1 MAGGGRRPLLLSR
14 SQVRAPYAAIST
26 AMTTAS
32 FIATIVLLLLVVASS
47 KSSAFVA
54 PSTRCAHQLPSL
66 LSTSS
71 SLAAAAADT
80 ETPSAESEVSLSS
93 IEEGDAKDNDK
104 LTLLLDDALKY
115 NTNNSSSALVTNLMT
130 LRQSDPMAAETY
142 LDDIMSIVDSSSNQ
156 STLIPRFSTRLSRKA
171 RLRSMTKVLDVS
183 TPSADEGEASNNNE
197 AEDDD
202 VAAGRRRRRA
212 LAVLLRT
219 IDKES
224 SSSGNKGT
232 TIIRQIEKM
241 AVKEANQE
249 SLSDRLPEG
258 LETPKYDVIVRRK
271 AGYEIRNYEPYS
283 VCTVEMKSSV
293 KANDEKRTKTD
304 AKVSMPQL
312 SGASSF
318 GALAG
323 YLFGKNSQETAMKMT
338 TPVLTTNAG
347 MDAADASSNGDTKEM
362 SFILPSSYWAEDGT
376 AKAPQPLDGSG
387 VRLQNIPQSTSAT
400 LMFGGFANKAEVKE
414 RKTQLLS
421 LLEGDEDY
429 VISDG
434 AKIILSQY
442 NDPFTPPWK
451 RLNEVS
457 VKVTSK

>member
-1 MAGGGRRPLLLSR
+1 MASN
-14 SQVRAPYAAIST
+14 AIAAFVVAIV
-26 AMTTAS
+26 
-32 FIATIVLLLLVVASS
+32 VLLVALKS
-47 KSSAFVA
+47 SSAFVVA
-54 PSTRCAHQLPSL
+54 PVTRCVPPSTSCVTVSR
-66 LSTSS
+66 
-71 SLAAAAADT
+71 AAANSDT
-80 ETPSAESEVSLSS
+80 VTPSAESVASLSS
-93 IEEGDAKDNDK
+93 SKEDDAKNISE
-104 LTLLLDDALKY
+104 LAVLLDDAITY
-115 NTNNSSSALVTNLMT
+115 NTKNSSSTLVTNLMK
-130 LRQSDPMAAETY
+130 LRQSDPIAAETY
-142 LDDIMSIVDSSSNQ
+142 LDDILSIIASGSNRR
-156 STLIPRFSTRLSRKA
+156 TFIPRLSTRLSRKA
-171 RLRSMTKVLDVS
+171 RLRSMSRVLDVS
-183 TPSADEGEASNNNE
+183 TPSADEGEAANNNE
-197 AEDDD
+197 ADDD
-202 VAAGRRRRRA
+202 VGAARRRRRA

-224 SSSGNKGT
+224 SSGGT
-232 TIIRQIEKM
+232 TIIRQIETM
-241 AVKEANQE
+241 AVRDAKQDELG
-249 SLSDRLPEG
+249 SRVPEN
-258 LETPKYDVIVRRK
+258 LETPKYVVIARRK

-283 VCTVEMKSSV
+283 LCTVEMKSSV
-293 KANDEKRTKTD
+293 KANDEKRARTD

-347 MDAADASSNGDTKEM
+347 MDDGATSADNTKEM
-362 SFILPSSYWAEDGT
+362 SFVLPSSYWTEAGI
-376 AKAPQPLDGSG
+376 ASAPQPLDGSG
-387 VRLQNIPQSTSAT
+387 LRLQRDEGGPRAT

-414 RKTQLLS
+414 RKAQLLS